1 MALALEGWGDFHV
14 QSLDSIKLLL
24 LLLLIEKNGD
34 AQLREVMSLEDPTKE
49 TC

>member
-24 LLLLIEKNGD
+24 LLLIEKNGD
-34 AQLREVMSLEDPTKE
+34 AQLREVMSLEDPTNE